1 MKNKVLFLLALIFTM
16 PTYALELGVFE
27 IREFSILRG
36 LVEPAESNTPSPT
49 VRARIILL
57 PTIALGTN
65 SVFINDANGNR
76 VTAAS
81 LSTASPPFSGYVR
94 IFVTRSS
101 PTDDEKYLILH
112 EIYPELP
119 APSLS
124 RDLPVLPAV
133 TGNPKIDSTNGTF
146 YGAELRKW
154 ENSRFNY
161 QARLQLH
168 QFLPSMPRNLEVTI
182 KQGGNSVGTY
192 KMGGGIKSIG
202 GPIDVTLQNGL
213 TVAQL
218 RPLLRD
224 EFSVDA
230 SFSIDSTNFQSLSGN
245 YRQTELISSVADAFR
260 KEINSTST
268 SSTGFLFWENTVKR
282 LSTSVNQSVSNSVS
296 NRGSLTVEI
305 RNYDTSD
312 QATISLMETVLF
324 PKMTK
329 DEVIKQHKN
338 AADAAKKTG
347 NTSLEQLHRKYI
359 ETIANEAGG
368 LGKGFDSF
376 DALLSLS
383 DGDLLGFLSSGF
395 AFKETT
401 GSSNLTYRQVASKVV
416 SADQFRSFSSQ
427 LFSTYEQYFGVS
439 VLPPQGFSF

>member
-1 MKNKVLFLLALIFTM
+1 MKNKVLFIFALIFTM

-27 IREFSILRG
+27 IKEFSVLRG
-36 LVEPAESNTPSPT
+36 LVEPAESTSASPT

-57 PTIALGTN
+57 PSIALGTD

-94 IFVTRSS
+94 IFVARNS
-101 PTDDEKYLILH
+101 PSDDEKYLILH

-119 APSLS
+119 VPSLS
-124 RDLPVLPAV
+124 RDSPALPAV
-133 TGNPKIDSTNGTF
+133 TGNPKIDSTNGAL
-146 YGAELRKW
+146 YASELRKW

-182 KQGGNSVGTY
+182 KQGGNSVGTH

-202 GPIDVTLQNGL
+202 GPIDIALKDGL
-213 TVAQL
+213 TLAQL
-218 RPLLRD
+218 RPLLRE
-224 EFSVDA
+224 EFSIDT

-245 YRQTELISSVADAFR
+245 YRQSELVSSVADAIR
-260 KEINSTST
+260 KEISSTST

-296 NRGSLTVEI
+296 SRGSVTVEI

-312 QATISLMETVLF
+312 QSTISLMENVLF
-324 PKMTK
+324 PKITK
-329 DEVIKQHKN
+329 DEVIEQHKN
-338 AADAAKKTG
+338 AADVAKKAG

-395 AFKETT
+395 AYKETT
-401 GSSNLTYRQVASKVV
+401 GSSNLTYRQVASKVI
-416 SADQFRSFSSQ
+416 STDQFRSFSSQ
-427 LFSTYEQYFGVS
+427 LFSTYEQYFGIS
-439 VLPPQGFSF
+439 VLPPRGFSF

>member
-1 MKNKVLFLLALIFTM
+1 MKNILFLLALFFST
-16 PTYALELGVFE
+16 PSSALELGVFE
-27 IREFSILRG
+27 IREFSVIRG
-36 LVEPAESNTPSPT
+36 LVEPAESTSSSPT
-49 VRARIILL
+49 VRARILLL

-65 SVFINDANGNR
+65 SVFINDANGNT
-76 VTAAS
+76 VTAATIS
-81 LSTASPPFSGYVR
+81 SATPPFSGYVR
-94 IFVTRSS
+94 ISVARSS
-101 PTDDEKYLILH
+101 PSDDEKYLILH

-124 RDLPVLPAV
+124 RDLPILPAV
-133 TGNPKIDSTNGTF
+133 TGKPNVDATNGAL
-146 YGAELRKW
+146 YASELRKW
-154 ENSRFNY
+154 ETSRLNY
-161 QARLQLH
+161 QDRLQLH

-182 KQGGNSVGTY
+182 KQGGNTVGSY
-192 KMGGGIKSIG
+192 KLGSGIKSIG
-202 GPIDVTLQNGL
+202 GPIDVPLQNGL
-213 TVAQL
+213 TIAQL
-218 RPLLRD
+218 RPLLRED
-224 EFSVDA
+224 FSAEA
-230 SFSIDSTNFQSLSGN
+230 SFSIDSTNIQSLSGN
-245 YRQTELISSVADAFR
+245 YHQAEFTSSVADAFR

-268 SSTGFLFWENTVKR
+268 SSSGFLFWESTVKR

-296 NRGSLTVEI
+296 NRRSVTVEI

-312 QATISLMETVLF
+312 QSTISLMESVIF

-329 DEVIKQHKN
+329 DDVIKQHKN
-338 AADAAKKTG
+338 AADAAKKDG
-347 NTSLEQLHRKYI
+347 NSSLEQLHRKYI

-383 DGDLLGFLSSGF
+383 DGDLIGFLSSGF
-395 AFKETT
+395 AFKETS